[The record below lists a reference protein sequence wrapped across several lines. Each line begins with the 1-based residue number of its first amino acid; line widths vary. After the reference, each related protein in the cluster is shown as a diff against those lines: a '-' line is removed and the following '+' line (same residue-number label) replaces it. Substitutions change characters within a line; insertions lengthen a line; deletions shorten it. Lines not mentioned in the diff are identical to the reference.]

1 MNKSKS
7 FNFTPNAIQSL
18 SFNEKQETYFDTSP
32 RSLIPSC
39 KLAIVVGSKT
49 KTYYLVFRSNVNAK
63 QVKKLVKLGQH
74 PVMTVSLARDKF
86 TDEAIKIIADQDKFL
101 VEKKNIAITV
111 NDLFE
116 SFWCVQ

>member
-63 QVKKLVKLGQH
+63 QVKKMVKLGIH
-74 PVMTVSLARDKF
+74 PVMTVSLARDKY
-86 TDEAIKIIADQDKFL
+86 TDEAIKIVSDQDKFL
-101 VEKKNIAITV
+101 TEKKNDSARKV
-111 NDLFE
+111 R
-116 SFWCVQ
+116 